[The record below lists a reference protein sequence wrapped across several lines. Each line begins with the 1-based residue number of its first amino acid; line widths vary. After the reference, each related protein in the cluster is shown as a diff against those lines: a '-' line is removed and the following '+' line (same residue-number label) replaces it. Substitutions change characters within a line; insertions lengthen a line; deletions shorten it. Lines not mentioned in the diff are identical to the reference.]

1 MKNLCVYIHMSE
13 CVEIGH
19 ELAFLPNNTASE
31 TSVQNS
37 GTVRSVDWIFI
48 IGAPYGG
55 DWTNT

>member
-1 MKNLCVYIHMSE
+1 MSE